1 MPQHEASK
9 LREMRVYLDHNATS
23 PLRPEARAAML
34 AALDRPG
41 NALSIH
47 AEGRAARAIVEKAR
61 RQIAAATG
69 ANADEIIFTSSGSEA
84 NTLALR
90 GAIQAAASAGERVTR
105 LIVSA
110 IEHDSVRATAA
121 ACEDAFAGIRVVDCP
136 VTSDGVLNVAE
147 LKRLLSEGKGRAL
160 VSIMAANNETGVIQP
175 VSKAAAL
182 AKATDARLHCDA
194 VQALGKLPLSIATL
208 GADYVSLSAH
218 KAGGP
223 QGVGALIVR
232 QGAPLACQLQ
242 GGGQEFGRR
251 AGTHN
256 VAGIAGFGA
265 AVEAAAK
272 ALPTEERRT
281 ALECRLKSAC
291 SRAQIM
297 GANVPRLANTICVA
311 APSVPSENMVIA
323 LDLDGFAVSAGA
335 ACSSGKV
342 THSHVLTAMGVEPH
356 VAAAA
361 VRVSFGWDTKDE
373 DLAAFADAWARIVA
387 RAEAHAAA

>member
-1 MPQHEASK
+1 
-9 LREMRVYLDHNATS
+9 MRVYLDHNATS
-23 PLRPEARAAML
+23 PLRPEARAAMA

-41 NALSIH
+41 NALSVH

-61 RQIAAATG
+61 RQVAAATG
-69 ANADEIIFTSSGSEA
+69 AEADEVVFTGGGTEA
-84 NTLALR
+84 NALALR

-121 ACEDAFAGIRVVDCP
+121 ACEDAFAGVRVVTCP
-136 VTSDGVLNVAE
+136 VTGDGVLDLAE
-147 LKRLLSEGKGRAL
+147 LKRLLNEGKGRAL
-160 VSIMAANNETGVIQP
+160 VSAMAANNETGVIQP
-175 VSKAAAL
+175 ISQAAAL
-182 AKATDARLHCDA
+182 AKAVGARLHCDA
-194 VQALGKLPLSIATL
+194 VQALGKVPVNIAAM

-232 QGAPLACQLQ
+232 QGASLAPQLL

-256 VAGIAGFGA
+256 VAGIAAFGA
-265 AVEAAAK
+265 AVEAATNE
-272 ALPTEERRT
+272 LPTEGRRT
-281 ALECRLKSAC
+281 ALERRLKNAC
-291 SRAQIM
+291 PQARIM
-297 GANVPRLANTICVA
+297 GESVPRLANTVCIA

-323 LDLDGFAVSAGA
+323 LDLDGFSVSAGA

-342 THSHVLTAMGVEPH
+342 TQSHVLTAMGVEPH
-356 VAAAA
+356 VAASAI
-361 VRVSFGWDTKDE
+361 RVSFGWDTKDE
-373 DLAAFADAWARIVA
+373 DLTAFVDAWARIVA
-387 RAEAHAAA
+387 RAEARAAA